1 MSQYQSLKTPCYLYD
16 LDLLAHT
23 LDRAMN
29 ASEPYGYKI
38 HYAIKANNNPA
49 ITRTIMKKG
58 MGVDCVSGNE
68 ITESLRVGFAASQI
82 VYAGVGKSDTEIE
95 TALRNQIFCINCES
109 IEELEVIDQIAQKIN
124 LSAPVALRVNPGVK
138 ANTHHY
144 ITTGLEENKFGI
156 HLSQLQQALDFCERS
171 KHIDFMGIHFHIGS
185 QITGLEA
192 FAQLAEKLNDIWTN
206 YDIDQYGGKILNLG
220 GGLGI
225 DYLAPDENPVPD
237 FDSYFKTFH
246 QNLQIP
252 NHISVHF
259 ELGRSLVGQCGQLIT
274 KVLYTKKGVNKD
286 FVVTDAGMTELMRP
300 SLYQAVHRIKNLT
313 SQGEAFIYDVVG
325 PVCES
330 SDVFSKNVSLPHTK
344 RGDILSISS
353 SGAYGES
360 MTLNYNMRKKAE
372 NYFIENSKIL
382 GNPEILKETY

>member
-23 LDRAMN
+23 LERAIT
-29 ASEPYGYKI
+29 ASAPYGYKI

-49 ITRTIMKKG
+49 ITRTIMKNG

-68 ITESLRVGFAASQI
+68 ITESLRIGFKASQI

-95 TALRNQIFCINCES
+95 TALRNEIFCINCES
-109 IEELEVIDQIAQKIN
+109 IEELEVIAQIAQKIN
-124 LSAPVALRVNPGVK
+124 LRAPVALRVNPGVK

-156 HLSQLQQALDFCERS
+156 HLSQLQQALDFCEKS
-171 KHIDFMGIHFHIGS
+171 AHIDFLGIHFHIGS

-192 FAQLAEKLNDIWTN
+192 FAQLAGKVNDIWIN

-237 FDSYFKTFH
+237 FDSYFKIFQ

-252 NHISVHF
+252 KHISVHF

-300 SLYQAVHRIKNLT
+300 SLYQAVHQITNLT
-313 SQGEAFIYDVVG
+313 SHGEAFVYDVVG

-330 SDVFSKNVSLPHTK
+330 SDVFSKNVSLPQTK
-344 RGDILSISS
+344 RGDILCIDS

-372 NYFIENSKIL
+372 NYFIENGKIMES
-382 GNPEILKETY
+382 PEVLKETY

>member
-1 MSQYQSLKTPCYLYD
+1 MSQYQSLKTPSYLYD
-16 LDLLAHT
+16 LDLLHLT
-23 LDRAMN
+23 LNKALK
-29 ASEPYGYKI
+29 ASAPFGYKI

-49 ITRTIMKKG
+49 ITHTIMKKG
-58 MGVDCVSGNE
+58 LGVDCVSGNE
-68 ITESLRVGFAASQI
+68 ITESIRIGFPASTI
-82 VYAGVGKSDTEIE
+82 VYAGVGKSDEEIE
-95 TALRNQIFCINCES
+95 TALRNEIFCINCES
-109 IEELEVIDQIAQKIN
+109 VEELEVIDQIAQRIQLK
-124 LSAPVALRVNPGVK
+124 APVALRVNPGVK

-156 HLSQLQQALDFCERS
+156 HLSQLQKALDFCEKS
-171 KHIDFMGIHFHIGS
+171 ASVNFMGIHFHIGS
-185 QITGLEA
+185 QITGLNA
-192 FAQLAEKLNDIWTN
+192 FAQLAKKVNDIWIN

-225 DYLAPDENPVPD
+225 DYLSPDENPVPD
-237 FDSYFKTFH
+237 FDSYFNVFH

-252 NHISVHF
+252 EHISVHF

-300 SLYQAVHRIKNLT
+300 SLYQAVHRITNLT
-313 SQGEAFIYDVVG
+313 SQNEEFVYDVVG

-330 SDVFSKNVSLPHTK
+330 SDVFAKNVNLPLTR

-372 NYFIENSKIL
+372 NYFIVNNKIREK
-382 GNPEILKETY
+382 PESLLETF